1 MASFCRVSE
10 VNGETERLPVGAA
23 VEIQANHLEHHVKQ
37 IRAIR
42 SEVGGV

>member
-1 MASFCRVSE
+1 M
-10 VNGETERLPVGAA
+10 PVGA
-23 VEIQANHLEHHVKQ
+23 VIEIQADHVEHHVKQ